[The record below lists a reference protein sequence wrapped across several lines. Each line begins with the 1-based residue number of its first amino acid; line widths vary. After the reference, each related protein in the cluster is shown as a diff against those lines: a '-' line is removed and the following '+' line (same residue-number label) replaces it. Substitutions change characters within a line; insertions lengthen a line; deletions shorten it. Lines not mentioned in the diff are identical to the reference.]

1 MKFPSRNN
9 TVDIIRGFA
18 MLMVVLQHTIAGC
31 TIDFDNT
38 TLFRAIWSLQMPLF
52 FIISGYVTR
61 YSRPLDS
68 AKTLKNFIWKKT
80 MAYLFPWLVWSA
92 LVRGAIYGY
101 YYFLNPKYL
110 LWHMDA
116 GYWFL
121 FSLWWLVI
129 INGVAS
135 YFSNLLKTNR
145 KLWRISAHLCFAI
158 VGAMILAFVGV
169 CFGIDFLAIKLT
181 LFYFPLY
188 MAGYLWGQIQDG
200 IGAIK
205 GRFYQIVVALSLF
218 IWLFII
224 LRVGF
229 FGEEMSAGVLVLR
242 YLASISGC
250 IIVISVCHYYN
261 GKLGFFKE
269 AGIYSLQIYLLHYL
283 FLCPLKTGTSTLPV
297 FASSDGAI
305 DILFNYS
312 ITLGFVAISIVII
325 RQNKVLT
332 KLLFWK

>member
-1 MKFPSRNN
+1 
-9 TVDIIRGFA
+9 

-31 TIDFDNT
+31 TVDFANT
-38 TLFRAIWSLQMPLF
+38 TLFRALWSLQMPLF

-61 YSRPLDS
+61 YGHPLDS
-68 AKTLKNFIWKKT
+68 TKSLKKYIWKKT
-80 MAYLFPWLVWSA
+80 IAYLFPWLVWSA
-92 LVRGAIYGY
+92 LIRGTIFGN

-110 LWHMDA
+110 LWHMDS

-129 INGVAS
+129 INGIAD
-135 YFSNLLKTNR
+135 YFSNLLKINNR
-145 KLWRISAHLCFAI
+145 FWRISAHLLFTI
-158 VGAMILAFVGV
+158 IGASILAVVGV
-169 CFGIDFLAIKLT
+169 YLGIEFLAIKLT

-188 MAGYLWGQIQDG
+188 MAGFLWGQIQDRV
-200 IGAIK
+200 ISINEHY
-205 GRFYQIVVALSLF
+205 YQFVVALSLF

-229 FGEEMSAGVLVLR
+229 FGEEMSAGVLALR
-242 YLASISGC
+242 YIASIAGC

-261 GKLGFFKE
+261 DKLGFFRK

-283 FLCPLKTGTSTLPV
+283 FLCPLKIGTSILPI
-297 FASSDGAI
+297 FASSDGAT
-305 DILFNYS
+305 DVLFNYS
-312 ITLGFVAISIVII
+312 ITLGFVALSIVLI
-325 RQNKVLT
+325 RKNKILT